1 MDRIILYFRDM
12 AHIAIIGVG
21 AIGGV
26 TAALLAKT
34 GRHRITLCTRRPLEQ
49 LTVTSTEGKTVLCL
63 ENFIDP
69 AMPPAADWVLVA
81 TKVYDSKDAAVWLRK
96 LRGKDT
102 PVVTLQNG
110 VEQRENFSA
119 YADPGL
125 IVPVIVDVPA
135 ERRDHGVIV
144 QRGPMRMQ
152 MENTPL
158 GNEFAGLL
166 QGSGAEVSLTDD
178 WLTAAWRKLCLN
190 AAGAVCALVMK
201 PAGVLQDEALGQVV
215 LDIVAECVAVGKA
228 EGARLDEGFGQQ
240 ILDRFRAQPP
250 DSINSILADRLAGRP
265 MEFDARN
272 GVMVR
277 KGQKHGIPTP
287 VNQMVVALLGAMG
300 QGAG

>member
-1 MDRIILYFRDM
+1 
-12 AHIAIIGVG
+12 V
-21 AIGGV
+21 V
-26 TAALLAKT
+26 AALLAKT

-49 LTVTSTEGKTVLCL
+49 LTVKAPEGEIVLRL
-63 ENFIDP
+63 ENITDP
-69 AMPPAADWVLVA
+69 AMASAADWVLVA
-81 TKVYDSKDAAVWLRK
+81 TKAYDSKSASAWLAP

-110 VEQRENFSA
+110 VEQRETFSA
-119 YADPGL
+119 YVNPGL

-135 ERRDHGVIV
+135 ERRENGIIH
-144 QRGPMRMQ
+144 QRGSMRMQ
-152 MENTPL
+152 MEDTVL
-158 GNEFAGLL
+158 GSAFAGLL
-166 QGSGAEVSLTDD
+166 QGSGAEVNLTDD

-215 LDIVAECVAVGKA
+215 LAIVAECVAVGKA

-250 DSINSILADRLAGRP
+250 DAVNSILADRMAGRP

-272 GVMVR
+272 GVIVR

-300 QGAG
+300 PGAARVG

>member
-1 MDRIILYFRDM
+1 M
-12 AHIAIIGVG
+12 AHIAIIGAG

-49 LTVTSTEGKTVLCL
+49 LTVKTSDGEIVVKA
-63 ENFIDP
+63 ENITDP
-69 AMPPAADWVLVA
+69 AMASAADWVLVA
-81 TKVYDSKDAAVWLRK
+81 TKVYDSKGAAVWLRQ

-102 PVVTLQNG
+102 PLVTLQNG
-110 VEQRENFSA
+110 VEQRETFSA
-119 YADPGL
+119 YVDSGL

-135 ERRDHGVIV
+135 ERRDHGVIF
-144 QRGPMRMQ
+144 QRGAMRMQ
-152 MENTPL
+152 MEDTVL
-158 GNEFAGLL
+158 GSALAGLL
-166 QGSGAEVSLTDD
+166 EGSGADVSLTDD

-190 AAGAVCALVMK
+190 AGGAVCALVMK
-201 PAGVLQDEALGQVV
+201 PAGVLQDEALGKLV

-272 GVMVR
+272 GVIVR
-277 KGQKHGIPTP
+277 KGRKHGIPTP
-287 VNQMVVALLGAMG
+287 VNQMVVALLGAVG
-300 QGAG
+300 

>member
-1 MDRIILYFRDM
+1 M

-49 LTVTSTEGKTVLCL
+49 LTVKTSDGEIVVRA
-63 ENFIDP
+63 ENITDP
-69 AMPPAADWVLVA
+69 AMASAVDWVLVA
-81 TKVYDSKDAAVWLRK
+81 TKVYDSKGAAVWLPS

-102 PVVTLQNG
+102 PLVTLQNG
-110 VEQRENFSA
+110 VEQRETFSA
-119 YADPGL
+119 YVNPGL

-135 ERRDHGVIV
+135 ERRDHGVIF
-144 QRGPMRMQ
+144 QRGAMRMQ
-152 MENTPL
+152 MEDTVL
-158 GNEFAGLL
+158 GSALAGLL
-166 QGSGAEVSLTDD
+166 EGSGAEVSLTDD

-201 PAGVLQDEALGQVV
+201 PAGVLQDKALGKVV

-228 EGARLDEGFGQQ
+228 EGALLDEGFGQQ

-250 DSINSILADRLAGRP
+250 DAVNSILADRLAGRP

-272 GVMVR
+272 GVIVR
-277 KGQKHGIPTP
+277 KGQKHGIATP
-287 VNQMVVALLGAMG
+287 VNQMVVALLGEMG
-300 QGAG
+300 QGAA

>member
-1 MDRIILYFRDM
+1 M

-34 GRHRITLCTRRPLEQ
+34 GRHRITLCTRRPMEQ
-49 LTVTSTEGKTVLCL
+49 LTVKTQEGEIVVRA
-63 ENFIDP
+63 ENITDP
-69 AMPPAADWVLVA
+69 AMASTADWVLVA
-81 TKVYDSKDAAVWLRK
+81 TKVYDSKGAAVWLRK

-110 VEQRENFSA
+110 VEQRENFST
-119 YADPGL
+119 YVDPGL

-135 ERRDHGVIV
+135 ERRDHGVIF

-158 GNEFAGLL
+158 GNGMAELL

-201 PAGVLQDEALGQVV
+201 PAGVLQDEALGKVV
-215 LDIVAECVAVGKA
+215 LDIVAECAAVGKA
-228 EGARLDEGFGQQ
+228 EGAQLEAGIGQQ

-250 DSINSILADRLAGRP
+250 DAVNSILADRLAGRP
-265 MEFDARN
+265 LEFDARN
-272 GVMVR
+272 GVIVR
-277 KGQKHGIPTP
+277 KGRKHGIPTP
-287 VNQMVVALLGAMG
+287 VNQMVVALLGVMG
-300 QGAG
+300 

>member
-1 MDRIILYFRDM
+1 M

-26 TAALLAKT
+26 TAALLTKT

-49 LTVTSTEGKTVLCL
+49 LTVKTSDGEIVVRTENIT
-63 ENFIDP
+63 DP
-69 AMPPAADWVLVA
+69 AMASAADWVLVA
-81 TKVYDSKDAAVWLRK
+81 TKVYDSKGAAVWLRQ
-96 LRGKDT
+96 LRAKDT

-110 VEQRENFSA
+110 VEQRETFSA
-119 YADPGL
+119 YVDTGL

-135 ERRDHGVIV
+135 ERRDHGVIF

-152 MENTPL
+152 MEDTVL
-158 GNEFAGLL
+158 GGAFAGLL
-166 QGSGAEVSLTDD
+166 EGSGAEVSLTDD

-201 PAGVLQDEALGQVV
+201 PAGVLQDEALGKIV
-215 LDIVAECVAVGKA
+215 LDIVAECIAVGKA

-250 DSINSILADRLAGRP
+250 DAVNSILADRLAGRP

-272 GVMVR
+272 GVIVR
-277 KGQKHGIPTP
+277 KGRKHGIPTP
-287 VNQMVVALLGAMG
+287 VNQMVVALLGAS
-300 QGAG
+300 

>member
-1 MDRIILYFRDM
+1 M
-12 AHIAIIGVG
+12 
-21 AIGGV
+21 

-49 LTVTSTEGKTVLCL
+49 LTVKISDGEIIVRA
-63 ENFIDP
+63 ENITDP
-69 AMPPAADWVLVA
+69 AMASAADWVLVA
-81 TKVYDSKDAAVWLRK
+81 TKVYDSKGAAVWLRQ

-102 PVVTLQNG
+102 PLVTLQNG
-110 VEQRENFSA
+110 VEQRETFSA
-119 YADPGL
+119 YVNPGL

-135 ERRDHGVIV
+135 ERRDHGVIF
-144 QRGPMRMQ
+144 QRGAMRMQ
-152 MENTPL
+152 MEDTVL
-158 GNEFAGLL
+158 GSALAGLL
-166 QGSGAEVSLTDD
+166 EGSGAEVSLTDD

-201 PAGVLQDEALGQVV
+201 PAGVLQDEALGKVV

-250 DSINSILADRLAGRP
+250 DAVNSILADRLAGRP
-265 MEFDARN
+265 LEFDARN
-272 GVMVR
+272 GVIVR
-277 KGQKHGIPTP
+277 KGRKHGIPTP